1 MTDTK
6 TNLLLSLRRLALI
19 ALVIFVSVATSQSQT
34 RPRESLR
41 GLNGVC
47 VYVQPVAKEVE
58 AGGLS
63 TIQIQ
68 SAVEKQL
75 RAAGIALQS
84 DPQPANGSAMLVVAI
99 GIVKR
104 PAEEAYLFDVE
115 VSLLQAVRLIR
126 RDDPDPFPAQTW
138 SQKALG
144 ITGPKRMDL
153 ILEPLKARLNDFAND
168 YLSVNSK
175 PQS

>member
-1 MTDTK
+1 M
-6 TNLLLSLRRLALI
+6 NRSSVI
-19 ALVIFVSVATSQSQT
+19 AIGIAVLVSVSSSFSQT
-34 RPRESLR
+34 RQRESLR
-41 GLNGVC
+41 GLNGVY

-75 RAAGIALQS
+75 RGAGISLQS
-84 DPQPANGSAMLVVAI
+84 EPQAANGSATLIIAI
-99 GIVKR
+99 GTVKR

-115 VSLLQAVRLIR
+115 VSLLQAVHLAR

-153 ILEPLKARLNDFAND
+153 ILEPLKARLGDFVND
-168 YLSVNSK
+168 YLSANAK